1 MMHRGEVGRRV
12 VRVAAGA
19 VGVVLVGSWA
29 APASAAVEVPA
40 PVTQWFATAGPAAVR
55 DAAAGDPELVPGLV
69 PGAGAADVSFG
80 RIVPVVRIDVPG
92 YDLVSG
98 TVSGPTDH
106 AHTATA
112 SSTWCARTVVGGTP
126 LDVLTCAVDADG
138 AVSWESTSQVAF
150 LGADDLA
157 AEGLFQQPG
166 LFAVSA
172 SQVVALDDRAAAD
185 VPEPVGYD
193 EFVGALARRAAQVR
207 AVGDDASSGGAQAPS
222 LFAASDADIAAWDVR
237 VREAVAAHD
246 ASDGGA
252 LWTVL
257 VGVGVGACLVALAAV
272 LWSRRR
278 RSGVRVAA
286 A

>member
-1 MMHRGEVGRRV
+1 
-12 VRVAAGA
+12 
-19 VGVVLVGSWA
+19 
-29 APASAAVEVPA
+29 
-40 PVTQWFATAGPAAVR
+40 
-55 DAAAGDPELVPGLV
+55 
-69 PGAGAADVSFG
+69 
-80 RIVPVVRIDVPG
+80 
-92 YDLVSG
+92 
-98 TVSGPTDH
+98 
-106 AHTATA
+106 
-112 SSTWCARTVVGGTP
+112 
-126 LDVLTCAVDADG
+126 
-138 AVSWESTSQVAF
+138 
-150 LGADDLA
+150 
-157 AEGLFQQPG
+157 
-166 LFAVSA
+166 
-172 SQVVALDDRAAAD
+172 
-185 VPEPVGYD
+185 VGYD